1 MFDLKTDLKILAQ
14 SKTAEPYNNSSSART
29 HIRERRVQMSSKNN
43 GVCFLG
49 AIVSDVCGAAHHG
62 VLLTR
67 DA

>member
-1 MFDLKTDLKILAQ
+1 MFDHNTDLKILAQ
-14 SKTAEPYNNSSSART
+14 SKSAKPHNNSSSVRT

-62 VLLTR
+62 VLFTR